1 MDVQRIVDE
10 VDAAFQA
17 SGDPDRAAQMK
28 AYLKSDLCF
37 HGVVTAGIRS
47 RVAGFLKA
55 HESLT
60 RDDIVGVVRAC
71 WDRPVYELRS
81 FAVGVLGRRRDLL
94 GQDDVALMED
104 LLRRSHT
111 WAFVDSLSGHV
122 GNLVETYP
130 ELTAVLDRWAR
141 DDDFWIRRA
150 AMLALLPALRRGEGD
165 LDRFL
170 RYADVMLDETQFFIR
185 KAIGWVLREVAKER
199 PEAVREFLA
208 PRIDRVSGV
217 TIREAVKYL
226 PDDQRDGLMSAY
238 RGRGRRGSDGQG

>member
-1 MDVQRIVDE
+1 MDVERVVTE
-10 VDAAFQA
+10 MDATFQA
-17 SGDPDRAAQMK
+17 GGDPDRAAQMK

-37 HGVVTAGIRS
+37 RGVITAGIRS

-60 RDDIVGVVRAC
+60 RDDLVGVVRAS

-81 FAVGVLGRRRDLL
+81 FAVGVLGRRTDLL
-94 GQDDVALMED
+94 NKDDVALMED

-122 GNLVETYP
+122 GSLVETYP

-150 AMLALLPALRRGEGD
+150 AMLALLPALRSGEGD

-170 RYADVMLDETQFFIR
+170 RYADAMLDETQFFIR
-185 KAIGWVLREVAKER
+185 KAIGWVLREVAKKR
-199 PEAVREFLA
+199 PDAVREFLA
-208 PRIDRVSGV
+208 PRVDRVSGV

-226 PDDQRDGLMSAY
+226 PDDQGDELMRAY
-238 RGRGRRGSDGQG
+238 RGRGRRGSNGQG